1 MVREIRKQLVKMNGH
16 TVSLPRY
23 LVVKTVNETVKVSD
37 TQEKILQIL
46 NENEAIT
53 YEEFVKMSFMPI

>member
-1 MVREIRKQLVKMNGH
+1 MNGY

-53 YEEFVKMSFMPI
+53 YEKFVKMSFMPI